1 MPQANHTP
9 KDVER
14 IVKRLESLRP
24 IFARAAIGDY
34 SADVPPYE
42 TEDELTEFAVG
53 LQIMLEVIR
62 EKIAKHEELQKT
74 LEEKIVEYAD
84 TQRALLN
91 VMEDEKQTRAQLELV
106 RQREAEEKKKLEI
119 LVESVGEGIIAV
131 DEKLQVVMVN
141 SAAYAILKAT
151 EKDIIGKQ
159 ICEVMQ
165 VMDSD
170 KKVIPEN
177 EYPCTLS
184 IQLKKRLVLGNL
196 ESPYYLKSLYH
207 DPVPVSLTST
217 PLLSNGTRGAVIVI
231 RDISEEVAHSRTRS
245 EFITVASH
253 QLKSPMTIIRW
264 ISEWLTENETL
275 SEEGKKLLND
285 LHSAS
290 LRLTS
295 LTDTLLNVSRLEE
308 GMVRVDVTSVDVG
321 KLVSEYCNLL
331 SSYAKEKEVT
341 LQCVSPSTPV
351 KIKSDAALITVIVQ
365 VLLTNALDYTLAGGT
380 VSIAAARDESRT
392 VIKVWDS
399 GIGIP
404 QQEQH
409 HIFTKFYRAPN
420 AVPYKVEGTGLG
432 LYTAKKITDL
442 LGGKL
447 WFESQ
452 EGKGSMFF
460 VELPEKIKAREG
472 TKQLVF

>member
-1 MPQANHTP
+1 MPQPNHSP
-9 KDVER
+9 KDIER

-53 LQIMLEVIR
+53 LQIMLDVIR
-62 EKIAKHEELQKT
+62 DKIAKHEELQKA
-74 LEEKIVEYAD
+74 LEQKITEYSD

-91 VMEDEKQTRAQLELV
+91 VLEDEEQTRAQLELV
-106 RQREAEEKKKLEI
+106 RQKEAEEKKKLET
-119 LVESVGEGIIAV
+119 LVENVGEGIIAV
-131 DEKLQVVMVN
+131 DEKLRVVMVN
-141 SAAYAILKAT
+141 STAYAMLNAT
-151 EKDIIGKQ
+151 EKDVIGRQ
-159 ICEVMQ
+159 VWEVMHLL
-165 VMDSD
+165 DSD
-170 KKVIPEN
+170 KSILSEKQ
-177 EYPCTLS
+177 YPCMLATVL
-184 IQLKKRLVLGNL
+184 QKKIVVGNP
-196 ESPYYLKSLYH
+196 EAPYYLKPSDH
-207 DPVPVSLTST
+207 DPVPVAITST
-217 PLLSNGTRGAVIVI
+217 PIILDGIIGVVTVI
-231 RDISEEVAHSRTRS
+231 RDIVEEVAHVRARS

-264 ISEWLTENETL
+264 ISEWLGENETL

-321 KLVSEYCNLL
+321 KLTSEYCNLL

-341 LQCVSPSTPV
+341 LQCVAPPSPV
-351 KIKSDAALITVIVQ
+351 KIKSDAALFTVIVQ

-380 VSIAAARDESRT
+380 VSATVLHDDGRA
-392 VIKVWDS
+392 VIKVQDS

-404 QQEQH
+404 QREQH
-409 HIFTKFYRAPN
+409 RIFTKFHRAPN
-420 AVPYKVEGTGLG
+420 AIMHKVEGTGLG

-442 LGGKL
+442 LGGKI
-447 WFESQ
+447 WFDSR
-452 EGKGSMFF
+452 EGMGSMFF
-460 VELPEKIKAREG
+460 VELPEETKPREG
-472 TKQLVF
+472 TKQLVS